1 MRNIRKSDLKDIP
14 VIMQLIEN
22 GREKM
27 RADGNSEQWANG
39 NPRQSLIED
48 DIMKGNSYIVEDDGV
63 AVATFAFIKG
73 PDVTYTNIYE
83 GEWMDYSL
91 PYHIIHRMASVHGV
105 HGVFKSILEY
115 CFERTGNIRIDTHRQ
130 NSIMRNALEKYGF
143 EYCGIIY
150 LLDGA
155 ERLAYQRTLL

>member
-1 MRNIRKSDLKDIP
+1 MRNIRKSDLKDIH

-27 RADGNSEQWANG
+27 RADGNSEQWTNG

-48 DIMKGNSYIVEDDGV
+48 DIMKGNSYIVEDDGA

-83 GEWMDYSL
+83 GEWMDNSL
-91 PYHIIHRMASVHGV
+91 PYYVIHRMASVHGV

-143 EYCGIIY
+143 AYCGIIY

>member
-1 MRNIRKSDLKDIP
+1 M
-14 VIMQLIEN
+14 
-22 GREKM
+22 
-27 RADGNSEQWANG
+27 
-39 NPRQSLIED
+39 
-48 DIMKGNSYIVEDDGV
+48 

-83 GEWMDYSL
+83 GEWMDNSL
-91 PYHIIHRMASVHGV
+91 PYYVIHRMASVHGV